1 MVQQA
6 HDDGKDDEIRAYCKK
21 DVEATLLVAE
31 RMKEFNY
38 L

>member
-31 RMKEFNY
+31 RMREFNY
-38 L
+38 I